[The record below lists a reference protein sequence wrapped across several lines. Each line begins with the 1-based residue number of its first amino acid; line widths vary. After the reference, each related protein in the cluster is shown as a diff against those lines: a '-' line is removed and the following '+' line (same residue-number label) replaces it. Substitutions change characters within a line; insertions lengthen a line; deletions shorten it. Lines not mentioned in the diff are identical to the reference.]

1 MRIGIMVKNKG
12 FRRYLTIISIFLG
25 ILILTGCRGKSS
37 EVVEFDSSRAYQDV
51 IYQVSLG
58 PRVSGGEAHSQII
71 EWMVSGLTSSGW
83 IVEQQ
88 KLTFKGKEITN
99 IIAKRDDGT
108 GYILLGAHYDSR
120 IFADRDPE
128 QSRRTEAVPG
138 ANDGAS
144 GVAVLMELA
153 RILPLDLEIPIRLVF
168 FDAEDN
174 GGIEGWEWILGSQA
188 FVEHYEDLPSMAI
201 IIDMIGDEDLNIYY
215 ESNSDSY
222 IMERIWNRAKELGY
236 GSVFINEYRHSVLDD
251 HTPFVQIGIPAVDII
266 DLDYPYWHTTADTV
280 DKVSED
286 SLDAVGKTLFNWIKS
301 IQ

>member
-1 MRIGIMVKNKG
+1 MRIGIMVKNKI
-12 FRRYLTIISIFLG
+12 FPRYLAIISIFLG

-37 EVVEFDSSRAYQDV
+37 EVTEFDSSRAYQDV

-58 PRVSGGEAHSQII
+58 PRVSGGEAHKQII

-88 KLTFKGKEITN
+88 NLIFKGKEITN
-99 IIAKRDDGT
+99 IIAKRNDGT

-174 GGIEGWEWILGSQA
+174 GGIDDWEWILGSQA

-251 HTPFVQIGIPAVDII
+251 HTPFVQVGIPAVDII